1 MNQKREP
8 IIQSNL
14 LIAGIVATIL
24 VAAGIGYLV
33 GKKGQTSTPETRQ
46 TPPGEAQTPTPASPT
61 PGTPPPAA
69 PQSNGLSTADL
80 AKAKNVPAVLQDPAG
95 NYQLVA
101 VIEGEEANRK
111 LTSSLQIVGA
121 QRQRLL
127 GLSRQYDQLPAA
139 SIQQRELIAGEI
151 LKARQTLAR
160 NLQFMARNYGYSLQ
174 FNYRL
179 VPHAASLLL
188 ITAGEDGK
196 PASELVHEFKNAA
209 SYERFQKMRDD
220 YLLLSVDEAK
230 KAAAQEAT
238 ESPAPATPATPAP
251 TTPESPAPAA
261 PNAPPADSTEPSPS
275 PAPSPQPAAPEPS
288 PELKTMQ
295 EDLIEEFQYDPTK
308 NHQVNLEKTALYAR
322 PGNR

>member
-1 MNQKREP
+1 
-8 IIQSNL
+8 
-14 LIAGIVATIL
+14 
-24 VAAGIGYLV
+24 
-33 GKKGQTSTPETRQ
+33 
-46 TPPGEAQTPTPASPT
+46 
-61 PGTPPPAA
+61 
-69 PQSNGLSTADL
+69 
-80 AKAKNVPAVLQDPAG
+80 
-95 NYQLVA
+95 VA

-151 LKARQTLAR
+151 LKARQILAR

-188 ITAGEDGK
+188 ITTGEDGK
-196 PASELVHEFKNAA
+196 QASKLAHEFKDAV

-220 YLLLSVDEAK
+220 YLLLGVNEAK
-230 KAAAQEAT
+230 KAAADAAAKEAPEPPAPAT
-238 ESPAPATPATPAP
+238 PESPAPATPN
-251 TTPESPAPAA
+251 TT
-261 PNAPPADSTEPSPS
+261 PADSTEPDPN
-275 PAPSPQPAAPEPS
+275 PTPSPQPSTPNLS
-288 PELKTMQ
+288 PELTAMQ
-295 EDLIEEFQYDPTK
+295 EELIEEFNYDPTK

>member
-1 MNQKREP
+1 MAVSREYDRNCP
-8 IIQSNL
+8 
-14 LIAGIVATIL
+14 
-24 VAAGIGYLV
+24 
-33 GKKGQTSTPETRQ
+33 
-46 TPPGEAQTPTPASPT
+46 
-61 PGTPPPAA
+61 
-69 PQSNGLSTADL
+69 
-80 AKAKNVPAVLQDPAG
+80 
-95 NYQLVA
+95 
-101 VIEGEEANRK
+101 
-111 LTSSLQIVGA
+111 LT
-121 QRQRLL
+121 
-127 GLSRQYDQLPAA
+127 

-196 PASELVHEFKNAA
+196 PASKLVHEFKNAA
-209 SYERFQKMRDD
+209 SYERFQNMRDD

-238 ESPAPATPATPAP
+238 ESPVPATPATPAP
-251 TTPESPAPAA
+251 TTPESPVPAA

-275 PAPSPQPAAPEPS
+275 PAPSPQPAAPQPAAPEPS